1 MKNLVRIL
9 VLLVALTT
17 VSAFA
22 KDDIVKNARKGDVAS
37 QYILDASGNL
47 FRMVGN
53 NKCQIT
59 NNVEDMKISA
69 HPQDKAMMYFIK
81 NADLYVLHN
90 AERTGQCPK
99 ASTKVITENVAH
111 TYNKKTRENT
121 NYRYNVVS
129 NTKTA
134 VVNVVL
140 TESGYLEVWGDVK
153 KLGYQD
159 GVVDYS
165 MYNYYNVKGKPYS
178 SYVLFALTYNGCILK
193 VDGDNVDQSK
203 LDCERK
209 WSSIK
214 EFKDNK
220 SLN

>member
-1 MKNLVRIL
+1 MKNQTKLL

-37 QYILDASGNL
+37 QYILDPSGNL
-47 FRMVGN
+47 FRTVGN

-59 NNVEDMKISA
+59 NNVEDIKISA
-69 HPQDKAMMYFIK
+69 HPQDKAMIYFIK
-81 NADLYVLHN
+81 NSDLYVLHN
-90 AERTGQCPK
+90 ADRTGQCPK
-99 ASTKVITENVAH
+99 ASTKVITSNVAH
-111 TYNKKTRENT
+111 SYNKKTKENS

-129 NTKTA
+129 NTKTL

-140 TESGYLEVWGDVK
+140 DSYGNLEVWGDVK

-159 GVVDYS
+159 GIVDYS
-165 MYNYYNVKGKPYS
+165 MYNYYNVKGKPFS
-178 SYVLFALTYNGCILK
+178 SYVLFALMNNGCILK
-193 VDGDNVDQSK
+193 VDGDNVAQSK
-203 LDCERK
+203 TDCERK